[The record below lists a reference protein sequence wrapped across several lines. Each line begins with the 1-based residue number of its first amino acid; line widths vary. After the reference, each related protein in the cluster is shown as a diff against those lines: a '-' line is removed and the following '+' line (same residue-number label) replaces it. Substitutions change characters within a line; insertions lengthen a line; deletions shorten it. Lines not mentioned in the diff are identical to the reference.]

1 MTLGWDV
8 HLRSTVRGE
17 EHGPSAKVSTGSTSV
32 PTAGGGAAAAA
43 GENAS
48 EDNIVTAAGTMTASS
63 TAVTLGQVSCSVGV
77 GSGVTNL

>member
-1 MTLGWDV
+1 M
-8 HLRSTVRGE
+8 RGE

-48 EDNIVTAAGTMTASS
+48 EDNIVTAGTMTASS

>member
-1 MTLGWDV
+1 M
-8 HLRSTVRGE
+8 RGE
-17 EHGPSAKVSTGSTSV
+17 EHVPSAKVSTGSTSV

-48 EDNIVTAAGTMTASS
+48 EDNIVTAGNMTASS

>member
-32 PTAGGGAAAAA
+32 PTAGGGAAAGAA

-48 EDNIVTAAGTMTASS
+48 EDNIVTAGTMTASS
-63 TAVTLGQVSCSVGV
+63 TAATLGQVSCSVGV

>member
-1 MTLGWDV
+1 M
-8 HLRSTVRGE
+8 RGE

-48 EDNIVTAAGTMTASS
+48 EDNIVTAGNMTASS
-63 TAVTLGQVSCSVGV
+63 TAVTLG
-77 GSGVTNL
+77 

>member
-48 EDNIVTAAGTMTASS
+48 EDNIVTAGNMTASS
-63 TAVTLGQVSCSVGV
+63 TAVTLGQVSCSVGA